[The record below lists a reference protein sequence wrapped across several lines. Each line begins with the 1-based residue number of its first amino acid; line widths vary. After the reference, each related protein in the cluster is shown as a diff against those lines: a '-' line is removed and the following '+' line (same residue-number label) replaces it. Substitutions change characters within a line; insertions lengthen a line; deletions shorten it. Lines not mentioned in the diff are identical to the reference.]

1 MERRPAQESPRQTG
15 SLRVVA
21 PHSSPQPFLP
31 CVVVRRILFLVG
43 DALSPLC
50 EGVGNL
56 AEEKSWREALPG
68 QLLFALLGFLLWWL
82 QDVSRGNRDHIVTL
96 MGEQRQY
103 RREIDNLEYRLKT
116 LEAQLG
122 ALRVRLRP
130 APPPLP
136 SPYGDPLE

>member
-1 MERRPAQESPRQTG
+1 M
-15 SLRVVA
+15 
-21 PHSSPQPFLP
+21 
-31 CVVVRRILFLVG
+31 
-43 DALSPLC
+43 
-50 EGVGNL
+50 

-103 RREIDNLEYRLKT
+103 RREIDGLEYRIKT

-122 ALRVRLRP
+122 ALRLRLRP
-130 APPPLP
+130 PPPRLP